1 MDCLITTALDGQLHI
16 APIESNPQRILDLGC
31 GTGKWCIDMGDLYP
45 SAEVIGIDLSPS
57 QPMMVPPNVCFELD
71 DIEDDW
77 TFGFQFDYIHSR
89 YMIGTICDWSR
100 LVHQCYE

>member
-31 GTGKWCIDMGDLYP
+31 GTGKWCIGMGDLYH

-71 DIEDDW
+71 DIEEDW
-77 TFGFQFDYIHSR
+77 TFGFQFDYIHAR

-100 LVHQCYE
+100 LVHQCHE